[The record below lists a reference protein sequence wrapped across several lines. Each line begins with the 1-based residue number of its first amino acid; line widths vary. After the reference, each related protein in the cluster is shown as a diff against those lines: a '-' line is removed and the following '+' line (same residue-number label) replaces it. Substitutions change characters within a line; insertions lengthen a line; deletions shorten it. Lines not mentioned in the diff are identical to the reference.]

1 MKKRAVLELD
11 RNLVD
16 GDLIMYK
23 GGDLYSVEV
32 HDLLP
37 DLQEAKEAIAALK
50 ESVRDLQRAVAEL
63 AKIIKET
70 EE

>member
-23 GGDLYSVEV
+23 DGELYSVEV

-37 DLQEAKEAIAALK
+37 DLQEAKEAIEALNG
-50 ESVRDLQRAVAEL
+50 SVADLRKAIAEL

>member
-16 GDLIMYK
+16 GDLIMYE
-23 GGDLYSVEV
+23 GGELHSVEV

-37 DLQEAKEAIAALK
+37 DLQEAKEAIEALK
-50 ESVRDLQRAVAEL
+50 ESVSDLQRAIAEL

-70 EE
+70 ER